1 MRNQS
6 GNTLWSNLNFRK
18 FLLSGWLLETTR
30 QFETLAIAVFIFER
44 TGSAFF
50 VAMMLFIQRMPLIP
64 FGLVFGVIADR
75 FNRKIIFILVFVS
88 MSATAAILGS
98 LAMQDR
104 IQIWHIGV
112 GVLINGILW
121 TTDFSVRRPMLA
133 ASVGDSQAGRAVA
146 IDGAVLISAFAFGP
160 VIGGGILQ
168 FVGLQGVYFFAAT
181 AYLFGTILAIS
192 TKYRRPI
199 KVTKRPSFAS
209 DFRTAIS
216 YARSRRVIVGILAI
230 TLIVDFWATPIR
242 SMIPVIGKGE
252 LGLSPLLIGVLVSA
266 QGAGALLGALTVA
279 LQANPKR
286 YTQFYMYGSFLY
298 LVPALLFSLSN
309 WFVVSF
315 PLILIG
321 GFGLAAFSSTQSAL
335 ILMASPPEMRSRM
348 LGLLAVG
355 IGIGPLGIL
364 NIGLMARL
372 FDAPNAVL
380 IVSIEGLI
388 ALVVAVLIW
397 PSLRSGEDIS
407 PPEPAE

>member
-18 FLLSGWLLETTR
+18 FLLSGWLLETMR
-30 QFETLAIAVFIFER
+30 QLETLAIAVFVFER
-44 TGSAFF
+44 TGNAFF
-50 VAMMLFIQRMPLIP
+50 VAMMLLIQRAPLIP

-75 FNRKIIFILVFVS
+75 FDRKIIFVLVFVS
-88 MSATAAILGS
+88 MSATAAILGT

-104 IQIWHIGV
+104 IQLWHVGV

-133 ASVGDSQAGRAVA
+133 ESVGNSQAGRAVA

-160 VIGGGILQ
+160 VIGGAILQ

-181 AYLFGTILAIS
+181 VYIFGTILAIS
-192 TKYRRPI
+192 IKYRQPI
-199 KVTKRPSFAS
+199 KVAKRPSFAS

-252 LGLSPLLIGVLVSA
+252 LGLSPLLVGVLVSA

-279 LQANPKR
+279 LRANPKR
-286 YTQFYMYGSFLY
+286 YSQFYMYGSFLY
-298 LVPALLFSLSN
+298 LVPALLFSLSS

-315 PLILIG
+315 PLVLIG

-372 FDAPNAVL
+372 FDAQNAVL

-388 ALVVAVLIW
+388 ALFVAAMIW
-397 PSLRSGEDIS
+397 PSLRRGEDIT
-407 PPEPAE
+407 PT

>member
-18 FLLSGWLLETTR
+18 FLLSGWLLETMR
-30 QFETLAIAVFIFER
+30 QLETLAIAVFVFER
-44 TGSAFF
+44 TGNAFF
-50 VAMMLFIQRMPLIP
+50 VAMMLFIQRAPLIP

-75 FNRKIIFILVFVS
+75 FDRKIIFILVFVT
-88 MSATAAILGS
+88 MSATAAILGL

-104 IQIWHIGV
+104 IQIWHVGV

-133 ASVGDSQAGRAVA
+133 ESVVNSQAGRAIA

-160 VIGGGILQ
+160 VIGGAILQ

-181 AYLFGTILAIS
+181 VYLFGTILAIS
-192 TKYRRPI
+192 IKYRQPI
-199 KVTKRPSFAS
+199 KVAKRPSFAF

-252 LGLSPLLIGVLVSA
+252 LGLSPLLVGVLVSA

-279 LQANPKR
+279 LRANPKR
-286 YTQFYMYGSFLY
+286 YSQFYMYGSFLY
-298 LVPALLFSLSN
+298 LVPALLFSLSS
-309 WFVVSF
+309 WFAVSF
-315 PLILIG
+315 PLVLIG

-372 FDAPNAVL
+372 FDAQNAVL

-388 ALVVAVLIW
+388 ALFVAAMIW
-397 PSLRSGEDIS
+397 PSLRRGEDIT
-407 PPEPAE
+407 PT

>member
-18 FLLSGWLLETTR
+18 FLLSGWLLETMR
-30 QFETLAIAVFIFER
+30 QFETLAIAVFVFER
-44 TGSAFF
+44 TGNAFF
-50 VAMMLFIQRMPLIP
+50 VAMMLFIQRAPLIP

-75 FNRKIIFILVFVS
+75 FDRKIIFILVFVT
-88 MSATAAILGS
+88 MSATAAILGL

-104 IQIWHIGV
+104 IQIWHVGV

-133 ASVGDSQAGRAVA
+133 ESVVNSQAGRAIA

-160 VIGGGILQ
+160 VIGGAILQ

-181 AYLFGTILAIS
+181 VYLFGTILAIS
-192 TKYRRPI
+192 IKYRQPI
-199 KVTKRPSFAS
+199 KVAKRPSFAF

-252 LGLSPLLIGVLVSA
+252 LGLSPLLVGVLVSA

-279 LQANPKR
+279 LRANPKR
-286 YTQFYMYGSFLY
+286 YSQFYMYGSFLY
-298 LVPALLFSLSN
+298 LVPALLFSLSS
-309 WFVVSF
+309 WFAVSF
-315 PLILIG
+315 PLVLIG

-372 FDAPNAVL
+372 FDAQNAVL

-388 ALVVAVLIW
+388 ALFVAAMIW
-397 PSLRSGEDIS
+397 PSLRRGEDIT
-407 PPEPAE
+407 PT

>member
-1 MRNQS
+1 M
-6 GNTLWSNLNFRK
+6 
-18 FLLSGWLLETTR
+18 R
-30 QFETLAIAVFIFER
+30 QFETLAIAVFVFER
-44 TGSAFF
+44 TGNAFF
-50 VAMMLFIQRMPLIP
+50 VAMMLFIQRAPLIP

-75 FNRKIIFILVFVS
+75 FDRKIIFILVFVT
-88 MSATAAILGS
+88 MSATAAILGL

-104 IQIWHIGV
+104 IQIWHLGV

-133 ASVGDSQAGRAVA
+133 ESVGNSQAGRAVA

-160 VIGGGILQ
+160 VIGGAILQ

-181 AYLFGTILAIS
+181 VYLFGTILAIS
-192 TKYRRPI
+192 IKYRQPI
-199 KVTKRPSFAS
+199 KVAKRPSFAS

-230 TLIVDFWATPIR
+230 TLIVDLWATPIR

-252 LGLSPLLIGVLVSA
+252 LGLSPLLVGVLVSA

-279 LQANPKR
+279 LRANPKR
-286 YTQFYMYGSFLY
+286 YSQFYMYGSFLY
-298 LVPALLFSLSN
+298 LVPALLFSLSS
-309 WFVVSF
+309 WFVISF
-315 PLILIG
+315 PLVLIG

-372 FDAPNAVL
+372 FDAQNAVL

-388 ALVVAVLIW
+388 ALFVAAMIW
-397 PSLRSGEDIS
+397 PSLRRGEDIA
-407 PPEPAE
+407 PT

>member
-18 FLLSGWLLETTR
+18 FLLSGWLLETMR
-30 QFETLAIAVFIFER
+30 QFETLAIAVFVFER
-44 TGSAFF
+44 TGNAFF
-50 VAMMLFIQRMPLIP
+50 VAMMLFIQRAPLIP

-75 FNRKIIFILVFVS
+75 FDRKIIFVLVFVS
-88 MSATAAILGS
+88 MSATAAILGT
-98 LAMQDR
+98 LAIQDR
-104 IQIWHIGV
+104 IQLWHVGV

-133 ASVGDSQAGRAVA
+133 ESVGNSQAGRAVA

-160 VIGGGILQ
+160 VIGGAILQ

-181 AYLFGTILAIS
+181 VYIFGTILAIS
-192 TKYRRPI
+192 IKYRQPI
-199 KVTKRPSFAS
+199 KVAKRPSFAS

-252 LGLSPLLIGVLVSA
+252 LGLSPLLVGVLVSA

-279 LQANPKR
+279 LRANPKR
-286 YTQFYMYGSFLY
+286 YSQFYMYGSFLY
-298 LVPALLFSLSN
+298 LVPALLFSLSS

-315 PLILIG
+315 PLVLIG

-372 FDAPNAVL
+372 FDAQNAVL

-388 ALVVAVLIW
+388 ALFVAAMIW
-397 PSLRSGEDIS
+397 PSLRRGEDIT
-407 PPEPAE
+407 PT

>member
-18 FLLSGWLLETTR
+18 FLLSGWLLETMR
-30 QFETLAIAVFIFER
+30 QLETLAIAVFVFER
-44 TGSAFF
+44 TGNAFF
-50 VAMMLFIQRMPLIP
+50 VAMMLFIQRAPLIP

-75 FNRKIIFILVFVS
+75 FDRKIIFVLVFVS
-88 MSATAAILGS
+88 MSATAAILGT
-98 LAMQDR
+98 LAIQDR
-104 IQIWHIGV
+104 IQLWHVGV

-133 ASVGDSQAGRAVA
+133 ESVGNSQAGRAVA

-160 VIGGGILQ
+160 VIGGAILQ

-181 AYLFGTILAIS
+181 VYIFGTILAIS
-192 TKYRRPI
+192 IKYRQPI
-199 KVTKRPSFAS
+199 KVAKRPSFAS

-252 LGLSPLLIGVLVSA
+252 LGLSPLLVGVLVSA

-279 LQANPKR
+279 LRANPKR
-286 YTQFYMYGSFLY
+286 YSQFYMYGSFLY
-298 LVPALLFSLSN
+298 LVPALLFSLSS
-309 WFVVSF
+309 WFVISF
-315 PLILIG
+315 PLVLIG

-372 FDAPNAVL
+372 FDAQNAVL

-388 ALVVAVLIW
+388 ALFVAAMIW
-397 PSLRSGEDIS
+397 PSLRRGEDIT
-407 PPEPAE
+407 PT

>member
-1 MRNQS
+1 M
-6 GNTLWSNLNFRK
+6 
-18 FLLSGWLLETTR
+18 R
-30 QFETLAIAVFIFER
+30 QFETLAIAVFVFER
-44 TGSAFF
+44 TGNAFF
-50 VAMMLFIQRMPLIP
+50 VAMMLFIQRAPLIP

-75 FNRKIIFILVFVS
+75 FDRKIIFILVFVT
-88 MSATAAILGS
+88 MSATAAILGL

-104 IQIWHIGV
+104 IQIWHLGV

-133 ASVGDSQAGRAVA
+133 ESVGNSQAGRAVA

-160 VIGGGILQ
+160 VIGGAILQ

-181 AYLFGTILAIS
+181 VYLFGTILAIS
-192 TKYRRPI
+192 IKYRQPI
-199 KVTKRPSFAS
+199 KVAKRPSFAS

-252 LGLSPLLIGVLVSA
+252 LRLSPLLVGVLVSA

-279 LQANPKR
+279 LRANPKR
-286 YTQFYMYGSFLY
+286 YSQFYMYGSFLY
-298 LVPALLFSLSN
+298 LVPALLFSLSS
-309 WFVVSF
+309 WFVISF
-315 PLILIG
+315 PLVLIG

-372 FDAPNAVL
+372 FDAQNAVL

-388 ALVVAVLIW
+388 ALFVAAMIW
-397 PSLRSGEDIS
+397 PSLRRGEDIA
-407 PPEPAE
+407 PT

>member
-18 FLLSGWLLETTR
+18 FLLSGWLLETMR
-30 QFETLAIAVFIFER
+30 QLETLAIAVFVFER
-44 TGSAFF
+44 TGNAFF
-50 VAMMLFIQRMPLIP
+50 VAMMLFIQRAPLIP

-75 FNRKIIFILVFVS
+75 FDRKIIFVLVFVS
-88 MSATAAILGS
+88 MSATAAILGT
-98 LAMQDR
+98 LAIQDR
-104 IQIWHIGV
+104 IQLWHVGV

-133 ASVGDSQAGRAVA
+133 ESVGNSQAGRAVA

-160 VIGGGILQ
+160 VIGGAILQ

-181 AYLFGTILAIS
+181 VYIFGTILAIS
-192 TKYRRPI
+192 IKYRQPI
-199 KVTKRPSFAS
+199 KVAKRPSFAS

-252 LGLSPLLIGVLVSA
+252 LGLSPLLVGVLVSA

-279 LQANPKR
+279 LRANPKR
-286 YTQFYMYGSFLY
+286 YSQFYMYGSFLY

-315 PLILIG
+315 PLVLIG

-372 FDAPNAVL
+372 FDAQNAVL

-388 ALVVAVLIW
+388 ALFVAAMIW
-397 PSLRSGEDIS
+397 PSLRRGEDIT
-407 PPEPAE
+407 PT

>member
-6 GNTLWSNLNFRK
+6 GNKLWSNLNFRK
-18 FLLSGWLLETTR
+18 FLLSGWLLETMR
-30 QFETLAIAVFIFER
+30 QLETLAIAVFVFER
-44 TGSAFF
+44 TGNAFF
-50 VAMMLFIQRMPLIP
+50 VAIMLFIQRAPLIP

-75 FNRKIIFILVFVS
+75 FDRKIIFVLVFVS
-88 MSATAAILGS
+88 MSATAAVLGT

-104 IQIWHIGV
+104 IQLWHVGV

-133 ASVGDSQAGRAVA
+133 ESVGNSQAGRAVA

-160 VIGGGILQ
+160 VIGGAILQ

-181 AYLFGTILAIS
+181 VYIFGTILAIS
-192 TKYRRPI
+192 IKYRQPI
-199 KVTKRPSFAS
+199 KVAKRPSFAS

-216 YARSRRVIVGILAI
+216 YARSRRVIVGVLAI

-252 LGLSPLLIGVLVSA
+252 LGLSPLLVGVLVSA

-279 LQANPKR
+279 LRANPKH
-286 YTQFYMYGSFLY
+286 YSQFYMYGSFLY
-298 LVPALLFSLSN
+298 LVPALLFSLSS
-309 WFVVSF
+309 WFVVSL
-315 PLILIG
+315 PLVLIG

-372 FDAPNAVL
+372 FDAQNAVL

-388 ALVVAVLIW
+388 ALFVAAMIW
-397 PSLRSGEDIS
+397 PSLRRGEDIT
-407 PPEPAE
+407 PT

>member
-18 FLLSGWLLETTR
+18 FLLSGWLLETMR
-30 QFETLAIAVFIFER
+30 QLETLAIAVFVFER
-44 TGSAFF
+44 TGNAFF
-50 VAMMLFIQRMPLIP
+50 VAMMLFIQRAPLIP

-75 FNRKIIFILVFVS
+75 FDRKIIFVLVFVS
-88 MSATAAILGS
+88 MSATAAILGT
-98 LAMQDR
+98 LAIQDR
-104 IQIWHIGV
+104 IQLWHVGV

-133 ASVGDSQAGRAVA
+133 ESVGNSQAGRAVA

-160 VIGGGILQ
+160 VIGGAILQ

-181 AYLFGTILAIS
+181 VYIFGTILAIS
-192 TKYRRPI
+192 IKYRQPI
-199 KVTKRPSFAS
+199 KVAKRPSFAS

-252 LGLSPLLIGVLVSA
+252 LGLSPLLVGVLVSA

-279 LQANPKR
+279 LRANPKR
-286 YTQFYMYGSFLY
+286 YSQFYMYGSFLY
-298 LVPALLFSLSN
+298 LVPALLFSLSS

-315 PLILIG
+315 PLVLIG

-372 FDAPNAVL
+372 FDAQNAVL

-388 ALVVAVLIW
+388 ALFVAAMIW
-397 PSLRSGEDIS
+397 PSLRRGEDIT
-407 PPEPAE
+407 PT

>member
-18 FLLSGWLLETTR
+18 FLLSGWLLETMR
-30 QFETLAIAVFIFER
+30 QLETLAIAVFVFER
-44 TGSAFF
+44 TGNAFF
-50 VAMMLFIQRMPLIP
+50 VAMMLLIQRAPLIP

-75 FNRKIIFILVFVS
+75 FDRKIIFVLVFVS
-88 MSATAAILGS
+88 MSATAAILGT

-104 IQIWHIGV
+104 IQLWHVGV

-133 ASVGDSQAGRAVA
+133 ESVGNSQAGRAVA

-160 VIGGGILQ
+160 VIGGAILQ

-181 AYLFGTILAIS
+181 VYIFGTILAIS
-192 TKYRRPI
+192 IKYQQLI
-199 KVTKRPSFAS
+199 KVAKRPSFAS

-252 LGLSPLLIGVLVSA
+252 LGLSPLLVGVLVSA

-279 LQANPKR
+279 LRANPKR
-286 YTQFYMYGSFLY
+286 YSQFYMYGSFLY
-298 LVPALLFSLSN
+298 LVPALLFSLSS

-315 PLILIG
+315 PLVLIG

-372 FDAPNAVL
+372 FDAQNAVL

-388 ALVVAVLIW
+388 ALFVAAMIW
-397 PSLRSGEDIS
+397 PSLRRGEDIT
-407 PPEPAE
+407 PT

>member
-18 FLLSGWLLETTR
+18 FLLSGWLLETMR
-30 QFETLAIAVFIFER
+30 QFETLAIAVFVFER
-44 TGSAFF
+44 TGNAFF
-50 VAMMLFIQRMPLIP
+50 VAMMLFIQRAPLIP

-75 FNRKIIFILVFVS
+75 FDRKIIFILVFVT
-88 MSATAAILGS
+88 MSATAAILGL

-104 IQIWHIGV
+104 IQIWHLGV

-133 ASVGDSQAGRAVA
+133 ESVGNSQAGRAVA

-160 VIGGGILQ
+160 VIGGAILQ

-181 AYLFGTILAIS
+181 VYLFGTILAIS
-192 TKYRRPI
+192 IKYRQPI
-199 KVTKRPSFAS
+199 KVAKRPSFAS

-252 LGLSPLLIGVLVSA
+252 LRLSPLLVGVLVSA

-279 LQANPKR
+279 LRANPKR
-286 YTQFYMYGSFLY
+286 YSQFYMYGSFLY
-298 LVPALLFSLSN
+298 LVPALLFSLSS
-309 WFVVSF
+309 WFVISF
-315 PLILIG
+315 PLVLIG

-372 FDAPNAVL
+372 FDAQNAVL

-388 ALVVAVLIW
+388 ALFVAAMIW
-397 PSLRSGEDIS
+397 PSLRRGEDIA
-407 PPEPAE
+407 PT